1 MASAYHSGELSV
13 QARAG
18 VREMADR
25 IGRSIRPIIP
35 PAAQE
40 FLRSQPM
47 VIVGSVDASGRV
59 WASLLTG
66 DPGFIQPVDER
77 TVQINSR
84 PAAGDP
90 LSDNLT
96 ANEQV
101 GLVVIEFATRRRLR
115 VNGRAEV
122 GSDGT
127 IYIHAQQVYAN
138 CPKYIQARGWE
149 KRGAETGLTPQ
160 IQRQRGLTEAQQ
172 QWIREADTFFVASHH
187 PDGGADASHRGGY
200 PGFVH
205 VLNAN
210 RLIWPD
216 YSGNSM
222 FQTLGNIVA
231 NPQAG
236 LLFVDFDSSRTLQ
249 LTGRAQIIW
258 DRGRTAE
265 FAGAERLVEFD
276 LEEAIEIAGASPLK
290 WRFTSHSPFNPA

>member
-25 IGRSIRPIIP
+25 IGRSIRPTIP

-47 VIVGSVDASGRV
+47 VIVGSVDASGGV

-66 DPGFIQPVDER
+66 DPGFIQAVDER
-77 TVQINSR
+77 TVQISSR
-84 PAAGDP
+84 PVAGDP

-101 GLVVIEFATRRRLR
+101 GLVVIEFATRRRMRL
-115 VNGRAEV
+115 NGRARV
-122 GSDGT
+122 GPDGT
-127 IYIHAQQVYAN
+127 ISIHAQQVYAN
-138 CPKYIQARGWE
+138 CPKYIQARGWG
-149 KRGAETGLTPQ
+149 KRRAETGLTPQ

-172 QWIREADTFFVASHH
+172 QRIREADTFFVASHH

-231 NPQAG
+231 NPQVG
-236 LLFVDFDSSRTLQ
+236 LLFVDFESSRTLQ

-258 DRGRTAE
+258 DRERTAE
-265 FAGAERLVEFD
+265 FAGAERLVELD
-276 LEEAIEIAGASPLK
+276 LEEVIEIAGASPLK
-290 WRFTSHSPFNPA
+290 WRFIGHSPFNPA

>member
-25 IGRSIRPIIP
+25 IGRSIRPTIP

-66 DPGFIQPVDER
+66 DPGFIQAVDER

-115 VNGRAEV
+115 VNGRAEI

-149 KRGAETGLTPQ
+149 KRRAETGLTPQ

-231 NPQAG
+231 NPQVG

-258 DRGRTAE
+258 DRRRTAA
-265 FAGAERLVEFD
+265 FAGAERLVELD
-276 LEEAIEIAGASPLK
+276 LEEVIEIAGASPLK